1 MFSSFHRIHDM
12 DIWIYVYP
20 YLTKI
25 QRDAFVSRSPLQG
38 AKFCCLSIKMVD
50 IYLRKCYNY
59 FDNEQSILRKKA
71 VVGIV
76 KECYGNTIVSQ

>member
-1 MFSSFHRIHDM
+1 M

-38 AKFCCLSIKMVD
+38 AKFCVLSLKTVD
-50 IYLRKCYNY
+50 ICLRKCYNY
-59 FDNEQSILRKKA
+59 FDNEQNILKKEAVIGFERKRYWND
-71 VVGIV
+71 I
-76 KECYGNTIVSQ
+76 IS